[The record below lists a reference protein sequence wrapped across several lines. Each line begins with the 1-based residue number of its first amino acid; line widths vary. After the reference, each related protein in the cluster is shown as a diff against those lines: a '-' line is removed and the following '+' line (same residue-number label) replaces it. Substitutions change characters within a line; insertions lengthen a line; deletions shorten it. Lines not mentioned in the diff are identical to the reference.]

1 MAVPGNTSNYLK
13 NTSNGTFTAAKE
25 GGTIL
30 GNSSTGDVITKA
42 LSLADSAVEKGVP
55 TGPANVENGLVRNIK
70 AQGANG
76 TFAWDGGTAAGS
88 RFPMMGVSTSLGN
101 YANTTIQSSSR
112 SKSFSSN
119 DAVMR
124 ARNQYGAKTVTALR
138 ANRFSWTG
146 TKSYGTA
153 GATLGS
159 RLNWVAATTAGGN
172 AAAAPDA
179 LNENYWDP
187 TAGSVSANSDS
198 AANPTRAVP
207 GELVMMVDFVNANIS
222 TSGNFFDY
230 KPITGM

>member
-207 GELVMMVDFVNANIS
+207 GELVMMVDLSLIH
-222 TSGNFFDY
+222 
-230 KPITGM
+230 I